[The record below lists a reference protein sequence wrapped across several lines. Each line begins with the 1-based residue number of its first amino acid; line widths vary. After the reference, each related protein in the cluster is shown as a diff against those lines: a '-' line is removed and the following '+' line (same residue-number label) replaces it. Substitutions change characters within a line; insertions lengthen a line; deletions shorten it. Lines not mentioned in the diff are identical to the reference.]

1 MLIPVQSSGPN
12 PPLYFIHGLQ
22 GIMPMG
28 RFLVSLLGPSQPLY
42 AINANGMD
50 GRDRTPTTV
59 KEMAV
64 TYVDEI
70 CKAQP
75 SGPLLIAG
83 MCAGGLAAMEVARE
97 LQVRGR
103 EPGPVILVD
112 PPLPGHHIRPV
123 DTRNPLI
130 AAQLYERVRGKLLE
144 HASHPH
150 NDMPFVLNDQDQIHA
165 ATSAAVTTLVAFC
178 THVPEVFL
186 GAAVAILSSRRAH
199 AFFHPQMYWIKL
211 LPRLVMTH
219 VLPFE
224 HTEMFRSG
232 RHELARIL
240 KFVLE
245 SDIKTK
251 IPAKTEIAA
260 EPDVETALA
269 LL

>member
-1 MLIPVQSSGPN
+1 MLIPIQSSGAN

-22 GIMPMG
+22 GVMPIG

-42 AINANGMD
+42 AIHANGMD

-59 KEMAV
+59 KEMAL
-64 TYVDEI
+64 TYVEEI
-70 CKAQP
+70 SKAQP

-112 PPLPGHHIRPV
+112 PPLPGLHLRPI

-130 AAQLYERVRGKLLE
+130 AAQLYERVRGKLLD
-144 HASHPH
+144 HASHSH
-150 NDMPFVLNDQDQIHA
+150 NEMPFALNDQDQVHV

-178 THVPEVFL
+178 THVPEVFP

-211 LPRLVMTH
+211 LPRLVVTH

-245 SDIKTK
+245 SDIKTE
-251 IPAKTEIAA
+251 IPAEPAIQMAA
-260 EPDVETALA
+260 APVF
-269 LL
+269 